1 MTDLK
6 TYENLEQGSNE
17 WLEARRGILTA
28 STIGQL
34 ITPSRLQTASNDR
47 SRALINE
54 LIAERI
60 TGHVEEVYVSHD
72 MLRGQMDEPIARAAY
87 EQHYAPVQEVG
98 FMVRTINGNRL
109 GYSPDGLVGDDG
121 LIEIKSRKPRHQLDT
136 ILNDKVPTYYMAQ
149 IQTGLLVTG
158 REWCDFISYSGGMPL
173 YVKRVHPDEGWQTA
187 ITNTL
192 AHFEQKAAET
202 ITAYETAT
210 AHLHPTERID
220 HDELQGVELTL

>member
-1 MTDLK
+1 MTLKIYDDLI
-6 TYENLEQGSNE
+6 QGTDE

-34 ITPSRLQTASNDR
+34 ITPSRLQTASNDK
-47 SRALINE
+47 SRALVNE

-60 TGHVEEVYVSHD
+60 TGFVEETYVSHD
-72 MLRGQMDEPIARAAY
+72 MLRGQWDEPIARAAY
-87 EQHYAPVQEVG
+87 EEHYAPVREVG
-98 FMVRTINGNRL
+98 FMVRTIDGNRL

-121 LIEIKSRKPRHQLDT
+121 IIEIKSRKPRHQLDT
-136 ILNDKVPTYYMAQ
+136 ILNNTVPTYYMAQ

-192 AHFEQKAAET
+192 DHFETKATET

-210 AHLHPTERID
+210 AHLHPTERHTFD
-220 HDELQGVELTL
+220 PVSDLEF